1 MEKDM
6 AEEKLILDKIARGDQ
21 QAFGVL
27 YNSYKNKV
35 YGYALRI
42 LDSEVLA
49 QEIVQETF
57 IKLWLK
63 RENLHQISNFGGF
76 LRTIVRNDTLNA
88 LRKIALQQK
97 NYNLIHLSNTESDS
111 ATEASIQYNETKR
124 ILDSAIQK
132 LPKQQQLIY
141 NLCHVEGFKQKDV
154 AKQLNISPLT
164 VKSHLR
170 EAIKS
175 LREHLNA
182 HDGIN
187 AMAILLF
194 ILK

>member
-1 MEKDM
+1 MEMEM

-21 QAFGVL
+21 QAFGIL
-27 YNSYKNKV
+27 YHFYKNKV
-35 YGYALRI
+35 YGYAIRI
-42 LDSEVLA
+42 LASEVLA

-63 RENLHQISNFGGF
+63 RENLQQVANFGAF
-76 LRTIVRNDTLNA
+76 LRTIVINDTLNA
-88 LRKIALQQK
+88 LKKIALQQK
-97 NYNLIHLSNTESDS
+97 NYDLIHLSTTESDT
-111 ATEASIQYNETKR
+111 ATEASIQYNETRR

-141 NLCHVEGFKQKDV
+141 KLCHIEGLKQKDV

-170 EAIKS
+170 DAIKT
-175 LREHLNA
+175 LREHLKGNNS
-182 HDGIN
+182 IN

>member
-1 MEKDM
+1 MEMEM

-21 QAFGVL
+21 QAFGIL
-27 YNSYKNKV
+27 YHFYKNKV
-35 YGYALRI
+35 YGYAIRI
-42 LDSEVLA
+42 LASEVLA

-63 RENLHQISNFGGF
+63 RENLQQVANFGAF
-76 LRTIVRNDTLNA
+76 LRTIVINDTLNA
-88 LRKIALQQK
+88 LKKIALQQK
-97 NYNLIHLSNTESDS
+97 NYNLIHLSTTESDT
-111 ATEASIQYNETKR
+111 ATEASIQYNETRR

-141 NLCHVEGFKQKDV
+141 KLCHIEGLKQKDV

-170 EAIKS
+170 DAIKT
-175 LREHLNA
+175 LREHLKANNS
-182 HDGIN
+182 IN

>member
-21 QAFGVL
+21 QAFGVI

-141 NLCHVEGFKQKDV
+141 KQKDV